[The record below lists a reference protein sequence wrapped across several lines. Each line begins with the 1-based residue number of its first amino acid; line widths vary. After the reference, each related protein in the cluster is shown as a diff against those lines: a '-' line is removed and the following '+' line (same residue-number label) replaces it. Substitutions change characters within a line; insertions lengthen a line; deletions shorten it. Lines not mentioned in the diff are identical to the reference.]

1 VLAELVPA
9 AVVAVEA
16 YDDATPVELFP
27 EEKAIVARAV
37 DKRRREFTTVR
48 GCARQALTRLGYEA
62 SPILP
67 GQRGAPQ
74 WPAGIVGTMTHC
86 EGYRACALALD
97 RDVRT
102 LGVDAEPDAP
112 LPEGVLDTI
121 ALGEELAMLRDLGTR
136 SPGVHWDRLLFSV
149 KEAVYKAWFP
159 LAGKWLDFSEA
170 RIAIDPDAGTFE
182 ATLLVPGPETPE
194 GPLTGFTGRW
204 LSRRGLL
211 LASIVVTVPA
221 VEGGPAVAVGG
232 AVDGIAE
239 RGDQAALRVVGE

>member
-1 VLAELVPA
+1 MVPVLAELLPP

-16 YDDATPVELFP
+16 YDDAAAVELFP
-27 EEKAIVARAV
+27 EEQAFVARAV

-48 GCARQALTRLGYEA
+48 GCARQALAHLGYQPV
-62 SPILP
+62 PILP
-67 GQRGAPQ
+67 GERGAPQ

-102 LGVDAEPDAP
+102 LGLDAEPDEP
-112 LPEGVLDTI
+112 LPEGVLEAI
-121 ALGEELAMLRDLGTR
+121 ALTEELAMLRDLDAR
-136 SPGVHWDRLLFSV
+136 VAGVHWDRLLFSA

-170 RIAIDPDAGTFE
+170 RIAFDPDAGTFE
-182 ATLLVPGPETPE
+182 ATLLVPGPQTPE
-194 GPLTGFTGRW
+194 GPLAGFSGRW

-211 LASIVVTVPA
+211 LASIVVTAPA
-221 VEGGPAVAVGG
+221 PAGGSGAAAASGPVERQPG
-232 AVDGIAE
+232 
-239 RGDQAALRVVGE
+239 

>member
-1 VLAELVPA
+1 MLAELLPT

-16 YDDATPVELFP
+16 YDDSAPVELFP
-27 EEKAIVARAV
+27 EEQAIVARAV

-48 GCARQALTRLGYEA
+48 GCARQALARLGYGPA
-62 SPILP
+62 PILP

-112 LPEGVLDTI
+112 LPEGVLEAI
-121 ALGEELAMLRDLGTR
+121 ALTDELAMLRDLDTR
-136 SPGVHWDRLLFSV
+136 SRGVHWDRLLFSA

-159 LAGKWLDFSEA
+159 LAAKWLDFSEA

-182 ATLLVPGPETPE
+182 ATLLVPGPVTPE
-194 GPLTGFTGRW
+194 GPLAGFSGRW

-211 LASIVVTVPA
+211 LASIVVTAPSATDGASTAPA
-221 VEGGPAVAVGG
+221 P
-232 AVDGIAE
+232 AE
-239 RGDQAALRVVGE
+239 RQPG

>member
-1 VLAELVPA
+1 VLAELLPA
-9 AVVAVEA
+9 AVVAIEA

-27 EEKAIVARAV
+27 EELAVIARSV

-48 GCARQALTRLGYEA
+48 GCARQALARLGYDPA
-62 SPILP
+62 PIVP
-67 GQRGAPQ
+67 GERGAPR

-86 EGYRACALALD
+86 EGYRACAVALD

-102 LGVDAEPDAP
+102 LGVDAEPDGP
-112 LPEGVLDTI
+112 LPEGVLDAI
-121 ALGEELAMLRDLGTR
+121 ALTEELAMLRDLDART
-136 SPGVHWDRLLFSV
+136 PGVHWDRLLFSA

-170 RIAIDPDAGTFE
+170 RVAIDPDAGTFE

-194 GPLTGFTGRW
+194 GPLTGFSGRW

-211 LASIVVTVPA
+211 LASIVVTAPVAAGGTAGDA
-221 VEGGPAVAVGG
+221 VEGSGVGQP
-232 AVDGIAE
+232 
-239 RGDQAALRVVGE
+239 R

>member
-1 VLAELVPA
+1 MLAELLPA

-16 YDDATPVELFP
+16 YDDEAPVELFP
-27 EEKAIVARAV
+27 EEHAVIARAV

-48 GCARQALTRLGYEA
+48 GCARRALARLGCPPA
-62 SPILP
+62 PILP
-67 GQRGAPQ
+67 GQRGAPR

-102 LGVDAEPDAP
+102 LGVDAEPNEP
-112 LPEGVLDTI
+112 LPEGVRDAI
-121 ALGEELAMLRDLGTR
+121 ALPEELAMLGQLAATA
-136 SPGVHWDRLLFSV
+136 PGVHWDRLLFSA

-170 RIAIDPDAGTFE
+170 RIAIDPDAGAFE
-182 ATLLVPGPETPE
+182 ATLLVPGPQTPE
-194 GPLTGFTGRW
+194 GQLTGFSGRW

-211 LASIVVTVPA
+211 LAAIAVTVPA
-221 VEGGPAVAVGG
+221 
-232 AVDGIAE
+232 ILE
-239 RGDQAALRVVGE
+239 RGLEHPR

>member
-1 VLAELVPA
+1 VLAELVPP

-16 YDDATPVELFP
+16 YDDVTSVELFP
-27 EEKAIVARAV
+27 EELAIVVRAV

-48 GCARQALTRLGYEA
+48 GCARQALARLGYDPA
-62 SPILP
+62 PILP
-67 GQRGAPQ
+67 GERGAPR

-112 LPEGVLDTI
+112 LPEGVLEAI
-121 ALGEELAMLRDLGTR
+121 ALTEELAMLRDLEAR
-136 SPGVHWDRLLFSV
+136 SPGVHWDRLLFSA

-170 RIAIDPDAGTFE
+170 RIAFDPEARTFE
-182 ATLLVPGPETPE
+182 ATLLVPGPQTPE
-194 GPLTGFTGRW
+194 GPLAGFSGRW
-204 LSRRGLL
+204 LSGRGLL
-211 LASIVVTVPA
+211 LASIVVTAAAPSHETGPSRSH
-221 VEGGPAVAVGG
+221 EGPVRWGTTS
-232 AVDGIAE
+232 
-239 RGDQAALRVVGE
+239 

>member
-1 VLAELVPA
+1 MLAELLPP

-16 YDDATPVELFP
+16 YDDAAPVELFP
-27 EEKAIVARAV
+27 EERAIVARAV

-48 GCARQALTRLGYEA
+48 GCARQALAQLGYDPA
-62 SPILP
+62 PILP

-112 LPEGVLDTI
+112 LPEGVLDAI
-121 ALGEELAMLRDLGTR
+121 ALTDELAMLRDLDARGT
-136 SPGVHWDRLLFSV
+136 GVNWDRLLFSA

-159 LAGKWLDFSEA
+159 LTAKWLDFSEA
-170 RIAIDPDAGTFE
+170 RIVIDPDAGTFE
-182 ATLLVPGPETPE
+182 ATLLVPGPRTPE
-194 GPLTGFTGRW
+194 GPLAGFSGRW

-211 LASIVVTVPA
+211 LASIVVTAPSA
-221 VEGGPAVAVGG
+221 ASG
-232 AVDGIAE
+232 AAATPTPAE
-239 RGDQAALRVVGE
+239 RQPG

>member
-1 VLAELVPA
+1 MLAELLPP

-16 YDDATPVELFP
+16 YDDVAPVDLFP
-27 EEKAIVARAV
+27 EELALIARAV

-48 GCARQALTRLGYEA
+48 GCARQALARLGYEPA
-62 SPILP
+62 PILP
-67 GQRGAPQ
+67 GQRGAPR

-112 LPEGVLDTI
+112 LPEGVLEAI
-121 ALGEELAMLRDLGTR
+121 ALPDELAMLRDLGAEV
-136 SPGVHWDRLLFSV
+136 PGVHWDRLLFSA

-159 LAGKWLDFSEA
+159 LTAKWLDFSEA
-170 RIAIDPDAGTFE
+170 RIAIDPQAGTFE
-182 ATLLVPGPETPE
+182 ATLLVPGPQTPE
-194 GPLTGFTGRW
+194 GPLAGFSGRW

-211 LASIVVTVPA
+211 LTSIVVA
-221 VEGGPAVAVGG
+221 ARA
-232 AVDGIAE
+232 AAE
-239 RGDQAALRVVGE
+239 SGDQATLRAAGE

>member
-1 VLAELVPA
+1 MLAELVPA

-16 YDDATPVELFP
+16 YDDTAPVELFP
-27 EEKAIVARAV
+27 EEQAIIARAV

-48 GCARQALTRLGYEA
+48 GCARQALARLGYEPA
-62 SPILP
+62 PILP

-112 LPEGVLDTI
+112 LPEGVLDAI
-121 ALGEELAMLRDLGTR
+121 ALPEELAMLRELDAAA
-136 SPGVHWDRLLFSV
+136 PGVHWDRLLFSA

-159 LAGKWLDFSEA
+159 LAAKWLDFSEA
-170 RIAIDPDAGTFE
+170 RIVIDPQGSFE
-182 ATLLVPGPETPE
+182 ATLLVPGPQTPE
-194 GPLTGFTGRW
+194 GPLAGFSGRW

-211 LASIVVTVPA
+211 LASIVVTVP
-221 VEGGPAVAVGG
+221 GGSGAAGG
-232 AVDGIAE
+232 AVDGVAE
-239 RGDQAALRVVGE
+239 SGDQAALHVVGE